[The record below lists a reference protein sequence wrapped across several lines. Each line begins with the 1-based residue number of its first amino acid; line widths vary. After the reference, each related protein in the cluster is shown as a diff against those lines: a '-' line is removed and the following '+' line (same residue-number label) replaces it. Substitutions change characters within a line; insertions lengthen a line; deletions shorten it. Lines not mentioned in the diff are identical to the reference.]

1 MQKPPVKKPRI
12 NLSDYNYEQDLDYR
26 LQMASFSQFE
36 VALLE
41 VILDGS
47 LTISFQEL
55 QNELNVIE
63 DEMILSLEKFS
74 RLKLLQIQDKKI
86 VVNKEK
92 RKYFELHILRFNSTF
107 EPSIEFLQGLLNQV
121 PIHVLP
127 SWYMISK
134 TTSHIVHSIIDRHLL
149 TPRTFEKYVTELEVE
164 DPLLHAIASEVFAAA
179 DFSLPVSVLKDK
191 YQLQEKE
198 FAECLML
205 LEFNLLCSSKYEL
218 SENGWKEYLIPF
230 HEWAEILRF
239 RKNTQPQSISNVD
252 HIQKWHPSPFGFV
265 HDLAIITRFLGRQSI
280 PSPLIQDK
288 ITELLPHISSL
299 IHPDTYMMRLLQQ
312 LAHLN
317 LSQEKDNAFTQHPSA
332 AEWLQKDVEQQAL
345 IVYQTS
351 ILHFYESQPLFY
363 DRDVREILRS
373 LKVLYKNGWIAF
385 EDFIKSFIAPVGSAE
400 MVTLTLKGKKW
411 RYTFP
416 TYSPEEKDLIKLF
429 LFQYLLEGGIITT
442 GTFSGKDCFCITSFG
457 YHILEDYF

>member
-1 MQKPPVKKPRI
+1 MEKPPLKKPRI
-12 NLSDYNYEQDLDYR
+12 NLADYNYEQDLDYR
-26 LQMASFSQFE
+26 LQMASFSTFE

-55 QNELNVIE
+55 QSELNVKE
-63 DEMILSLEKFS
+63 DEMILSLEKFA

-86 VVNKEK
+86 VINKEK
-92 RKYFELHILRFNSTF
+92 RKYFELHILRFNSSF

-121 PIHVLP
+121 PIHILP

-164 DPLLHAIASEVFAAA
+164 DPLLHSIATEVFASA
-179 DFSLPVSVLKDK
+179 DFSLPVSALKDK
-191 YQLQEKE
+191 YRLSEKE

-239 RKNTQPQSISNVD
+239 RKNNQPQSISNVD
-252 HIQKWHPSPFGFV
+252 NIQKRHPSPFGFI
-265 HDLAIITRFLGRQSI
+265 HDLAILTRFLGRQSI
-280 PSPLIQDK
+280 AVASVQDK
-288 ITELLPHISSL
+288 IIELLPHISTL
-299 IHPDTYMMRLLQQ
+299 VYPDTYIARLLQQ
-312 LAHLN
+312 LAQLD
-317 LSQEKDNAFTQHPSA
+317 LSIENNDALIQHPNAS
-332 AEWLQKDVEQQAL
+332 EWLQKDVEQQAL
-345 IVYQTS
+345 IVYQS
-351 ILHFYESQPLFY
+351 SLVHFYESQSLFY

-373 LKVLYKNGWIAF
+373 LKNVYKNGWINF
-385 EDFIKSFIAPVGSAE
+385 EDFLKGFIAPVGSAE

-416 TYSPEEKDLIKLF
+416 TYSPEEKELIKIF
-429 LFQYLLEGGIITT
+429 LFQYLLEGGVIAT
-442 GTFSGKDCFCITSFG
+442 GTFDGKECFCITSFG